1 MMITLLVSVSC
12 ISVSASSPSGLENQM
27 TEHFWYDS
35 EGNII
40 EDTNLIAGL
49 EKGYGQVTRAQ
60 FCCED
65 VVKKTY
71 YDEQHVYAPPTP
83 AWCTYDRYK
92 LVLCESCGAVLSYV
106 LVGRYNHVHQ

>member
-27 TEHFWYDS
+27 TEQFWYDS

-65 VVKKTY
+65 VV
-71 YDEQHVYAPPTP
+71 
-83 AWCTYDRYK
+83 
-92 LVLCESCGAVLSYV
+92 
-106 LVGRYNHVHQ
+106 